1 MIRSVGVANGNA
13 MGAVG
18 DKRDSK
24 MANKC
29 CGAMFD
35 CERDYSQPRLVLR
48 YCHSQAVTSRVWALL
63 YFIIFCT
70 QKDLKG
76 FEKKPMDFYEV
87 YKVKNQMEQILL
99 RQAKFG
105 GRKHRTWS
113 SNHILP
119 HLITVF

>member
-35 CERDYSQPRLVLR
+35 CERDYSQPPLVLR
-48 YCHSQAVTSRVWALL
+48 CHLKLSHLACGHF
-63 YFIIFCT
+63 FILSSFAHKKIY
-70 QKDLKG
+70 KDS
-76 FEKKPMDFYEV
+76 KKPMDFYEV

-105 GRKHRTWS
+105 GRKYRMWS